1 MLKKEFKLDT
11 EGIDKITK
19 DLTTDRDKDIA
30 EIHKAKK
37 ELQWD
42 NNE

>member
-1 MLKKEFKLDT
+1 MKLKSGEKLH
-11 EGIDKITK
+11 EELSLGKNISK
-19 DLTTDRDKDIA
+19 TD
-30 EIHKAKK
+30 ELEKAKK